1 MMSPEFHER
10 QMMNSIPETVSTAVP
25 ALTAYEA
32 EQVRHIAGWKAEHP
46 AYISGLIEKLTH
58 PLVKLAEKSLP
69 VNFVADTIRDI
80 YASSQA
86 TADCGKVL
94 ERAGVESLHELWHR
108 DLTVCDSLAADFM
121 KSAEQRAMLTGA
133 GSGGGNLLSAL
144 IVTRSLM
151 TYCLKTAH
159 MIAACYGFGTEEEHE
174 REYIFGVILIAAAST
189 LEEKQH
195 AMITL
200 GNVEDLILGDAF
212 EEVLEDRITEQIFQ
226 SGGLSSIPAIGIL
239 AGAVQFATITQHV
252 AQVARYVFQERW
264 LRVNGKLHNRIEP
277 QQDLARP
284 FFMRAGDGVASS
296 AYWATFG
303 VGFLVSVPVILLSQW
318 FPMDNAFGRGLSDG
332 TKAAARDAEQVIGKI
347 TGNAVTA
354 ANAAPT
360 IAAAMSPA

>member
-1 MMSPEFHER
+1 
-10 QMMNSIPETVSTAVP
+10 MNSIPETVNTTLEGVNSQTP
-25 ALTAYEA
+25 TLTAYEA
-32 EQVRHIAGWKAEHP
+32 DQVRRIAGWKAEHP
-46 AYISGLIEKLTH
+46 GYISGLIDKLTR

-69 VNFVADTIRDI
+69 ANFVADTIRDV

-94 ERAGVESLHELWHR
+94 ERAGVESLRELWTT
-108 DLTVCDSLAADFM
+108 DLKVCDSLATEFM
-121 KSAEQRAMLTGA
+121 KSAEQHAMLTGA

-159 MIAACYGFGTEEEHE
+159 TIAACYGFGTEEDHE

-195 AMITL
+195 AIVTV
-200 GNVEDLILGDAF
+200 GHVEDLILEDAF
-212 EEVLEDRITEQIFQ
+212 EEVLEDKITEQIFQ

-264 LRVNGKLHNRIEP
+264 LRVNGKLLSRIEP
-277 QQDLARP
+277 QQELARP
-284 FFMRAGDGVASS
+284 FYQRAGIGVAST
-296 AYWATFG
+296 AYWSTFG
-303 VGFLVSVPVILLSQW
+303 IGFLVSVPVMLLAQW
-318 FPMDNAFGRGLSDG
+318 IPMDNAFGRGVLDG
-332 TKAAARDAEQVIGKI
+332 RDAAARDAEQVITKV
-347 TGNAVTA
+347 TGGVSTA
-354 ANAAPT
+354 TPAAPT
-360 IAAAMSPA
+360 IVAAMSPA